1 MFLVSAAPLGSCDVN
16 DLCPIAIEELPSTFE
31 AIASL
36 PIATFKPPVVNAD
49 KAPCPIPTLSSPVV
63 IASKAVTPI
72 PILFEAV
79 LVVEL
84 GSLPKNIELFST
96 RASLSVLIDNAA
108 MLYDKG
114 KINAALIVAPKG
126 VYRNW
131 ERQEI
136 PNHMPEHVLYNVV
149 TWSPAT
155 TKKQDKENRKLF
167 RHGEEL
173 TIFLMNIEAFSTK
186 KGLDIAQRFLLAHQ
200 TLMAIDESTTIKSP
214 TASRTKNVLKL
225 RDRAKYR
232 RILTGSP
239 VTKSPLDL
247 YTQCYFLDPLY
258 LDFSSY
264 YTFKNRYA
272 MMVDRNVGSHSFKL
286 VTGYIRLDELNS
298 KLERF
303 SYRVLKEDCLDLP
316 DKVYMKRSVPL
327 TPEQLKAYVEMKKHA
342 LTELEGSQTT
352 AASALAQMIRLHQ
365 ITCGHLATDDGEV
378 RPLKNNRINELLNIL
393 EEVDGKVIIWAVY
406 RHDIKEI
413 TNVLSE
419 RYGKDSVESFF
430 GDTADS
436 DRQDIV
442 TRFQDRE
449 SPLRFFVGNPRTGG
463 YGLTLTASNTVVY
476 YSNSYDLEIRLQSE
490 DRAHRISQTKKVTY
504 IDLISDGTIDEFIVK
519 NLRGKINLAT
529 KVLGEELKK
538 WLI

>member
-1 MFLVSAAPLGSCDVN
+1 MEYKFKTEPYAHQLKALG
-16 DLCPIAIEELPSTFE
+16 
-31 AIASL
+31 ASHNRENYAL
-36 PIATFKPPVVNAD
+36 FMEMGTGK
-49 KAPCPIPTLSSPVV
+49 
-63 IASKAVTPI
+63 SK
-72 PILFEAV
+72 V
-79 LVVEL
+79 LVD
-84 GSLPKNIELFST
+84 NI
-96 RASLSVLIDNAA
+96 A

-136 PNHMPEHVLYNVV
+136 PIHMPDHIVHNVV
-149 TWSPAT
+149 TWSPVT
-155 TKKQDKENRKLF
+155 TKKQQKENVKLF
-167 RHGEEL
+167 KHGEQL

-214 TASRTKNVLKL
+214 TARRTKNVLKL
-225 RDRAKYR
+225 RNYAKYR

-247 YTQCYFLDPLY
+247 YTQCYFLDPYY

-264 YTFKNRYA
+264 YTFRNRYA
-272 MMVDRNVGSHSFKL
+272 SMIDRNVGSHSFKL
-286 VTGYIRLDELNS
+286 VTGYVRLDELND
-298 KLERF
+298 KLNKF

-316 DKVYMKRSVPL
+316 DKVYMKRFVAM
-327 TPEQLKAYVEMKKHA
+327 TPEQTKLYEEMKKHA
-342 LTELEGSQTT
+342 LAELDGKMTS
-352 AASALAQMIRLHQ
+352 AASALAQMVRLHQ

-378 RPLKNNRINELLNIL
+378 TQVKNNRIDELLDVI
-393 EEVDGKVIIWAVY
+393 EEVNGKVIIWAIY
-406 RHDIKEI
+406 RHDIRQIENTLAEK
-413 TNVLSE
+413 
-419 RYGKDSVESFF
+419 YGKDSVKSFY

-442 TRFQDRE
+442 NAFQDRE
-449 SPLRFFVGNPRTGG
+449 SNLRFFVGNPRTGG
-463 YGLTLTASNTVVY
+463 YGLTLTASHTVVY

-490 DRAHRISQTKKVTY
+490 DRAHRIGQKEKVTY
-504 IDLISDGTIDEFIVK
+504 VDLISEKTIDEFIVK
-519 NLRGKINLAT
+519 NLRAKINLAT
-529 KVLGEELKK
+529 KVLGEDLKK

>member
-1 MFLVSAAPLGSCDVN
+1 
-16 DLCPIAIEELPSTFE
+16 
-31 AIASL
+31 
-36 PIATFKPPVVNAD
+36 
-49 KAPCPIPTLSSPVV
+49 
-63 IASKAVTPI
+63 
-72 PILFEAV
+72 
-79 LVVEL
+79 
-84 GSLPKNIELFST
+84 
-96 RASLSVLIDNAA
+96 
-108 MLYDKG
+108 
-114 KINAALIVAPKG
+114 
-126 VYRNW
+126 
-131 ERQEI
+131 
-136 PNHMPEHVLYNVV
+136 
-149 TWSPAT
+149 
-155 TKKQDKENRKLF
+155 
-167 RHGEEL
+167 
-173 TIFLMNIEAFSTK
+173 
-186 KGLDIAQRFLLAHQ
+186 
-200 TLMAIDESTTIKSP
+200 
-214 TASRTKNVLKL
+214 
-225 RDRAKYR
+225 
-232 RILTGSP
+232 
-239 VTKSPLDL
+239 
-247 YTQCYFLDPLY
+247 
-258 LDFSSY
+258 
-264 YTFKNRYA
+264 

-413 TNVLSE
+413 THVLSE
-419 RYGKDSVESFF
+419 KYGKDSVEAFF

-436 DRQDIV
+436 ERQDIV